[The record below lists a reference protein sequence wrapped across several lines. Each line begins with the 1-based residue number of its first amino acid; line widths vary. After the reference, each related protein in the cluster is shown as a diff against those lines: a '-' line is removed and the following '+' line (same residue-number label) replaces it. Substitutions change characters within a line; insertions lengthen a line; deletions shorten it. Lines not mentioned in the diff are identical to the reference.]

1 MESLPREERQE
12 RRQRAGQLRSEEPLE
27 RLGNKD
33 ARPGW
38 GRSSWR
44 QAGRLG
50 QREQRSWQAG
60 GQAWMRHWRSKLR
73 QQKDKAETEWGY
85 TRLESLGTDRMLCRT
100 LSSLTDLHLLDASW
114 TSQLWKTKVSPEI
127 ARCFLSAYLRG
138 SWDSNKLR
146 LHWSGCRTI
155 FVLFANKHLRGG
167 RIHSEL
173 CCDCEGIREQTGSLN
188 FLSQKGNPTG
198 PQIGGLW
205 TTRWL

>member
-1 MESLPREERQE
+1 MESLPREDSQE
-12 RRQRAGQLRSEEPLE
+12 RRQRAGLLRSEEPLE
-27 RLGNKD
+27 RLENKD

-60 GQAWMRHWRSKLR
+60 GQAWMIHWRSKLR

-127 ARCFLSAYLRG
+127 ARCFWVPTWEAAGTPISL
-138 SWDSNKLR
+138 DSIDLVV
-146 LHWSGCRTI
+146 GP
-155 FVLFANKHLRGG
+155 F
-167 RIHSEL
+167 L
-173 CCDCEGIREQTGSLN
+173 CCLLINIWVSEGRQNPFWVVLWLWGS
-188 FLSQKGNPTG
+188 
-198 PQIGGLW
+198 
-205 TTRWL
+205 